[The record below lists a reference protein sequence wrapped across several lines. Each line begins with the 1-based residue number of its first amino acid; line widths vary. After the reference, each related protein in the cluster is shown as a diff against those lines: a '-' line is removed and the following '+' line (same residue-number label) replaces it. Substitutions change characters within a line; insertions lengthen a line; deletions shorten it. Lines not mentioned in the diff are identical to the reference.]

1 MTLCSYVQMKR
12 NIFIQSFFKM
22 EIMYFKS
29 IINSKEEDERVRIPD
44 LTLVLEYENY
54 LTVNL
59 NY

>member
-1 MTLCSYVQMKR
+1 MKR